1 MVEISKTNEVQSKIY
16 TIRGLQVML
25 DSDLAELYGVE
36 TRILNQAVK
45 RNIERFPNRF
55 YFQLNITEFTEWRS
69 QIVMSN
75 NVKMGMRWK
84 PYAFTEQGIAMLAGV
99 LKSKIAVKVSIQ
111 IIDTFVKMRRFLN
124 SNSNVY
130 QRIDLLEFKQIETD
144 KKVDKVLNAME
155 SKELQPKQKIF
166 YNGQVFDAHIFLSD
180 LFKKAK
186 KSITI
191 IDNYIDKTVLVHLGE
206 KNKSVKV
213 IIYTK
218 QVTLQLKLNEN
229 KFNEQYGNLTI
240 KEFKDSHDRFIIIDD
255 EEIYHFGA
263 SLKDLGKKWFA
274 FSKMDIGAVEMLGKL
289 KEHQECRGRRNA
301 SRKG

>member
-1 MVEISKTNEVQSKIY
+1 MKEMVEEDKVQSKIY

-45 RNIERFPNRF
+45 RNKERFPATF
-55 YFQLNITEFTEWRS
+55 CFQLNIMEFTEWRS

-75 NVKMGMRWK
+75 NLKMGVRWK
-84 PYAFTEQGIAMLAGV
+84 PYAFTEQGVAMLAGV
-99 LKSKIAVKVSIQ
+99 IKSKIAVKVSIQ
-111 IIDTFVKMRRFLN
+111 IIDTFVSMRRFLN
-124 SNSNVY
+124 SNSNIY

-155 SKELQPKQKIF
+155 SKELQPKQGIF

-186 KSITI
+186 RSITI

-213 IIYTK
+213 TIYTK
-218 QVTLQLKLNEN
+218 KITPQLKLNEN

-240 KEFKDSHDRFIIIDD
+240 KNFKDSHDRFMIIDGTD
-255 EEIYHFGA
+255 VYHIGA

-274 FSKMDIGAVEMLGKL
+274 FSKFDRGALEILGRL
-289 KEHQECRGRRNA
+289 M
-301 SRKG
+301 